1 MKIFLEKY
9 VMPLGAAPITWAIT
23 EKLQLNLRYQIA
35 VIAFGVLAGFFASC
49 AIADEKTSDPAPE
62 STHRSRVAFI
72 AYLFIMLLC
81 IGFVVLFIYVGTR
94 ARLAV
99 PSATSLPSP
108 KPQVPRDSSPT
119 STGSDSKP
127 KVAPTRAA
135 PSHAPAPQAT
145 PVPQMDEFLQRY
157 VDTNLGP
164 RTDRPQ
170 WAFVV
175 SDGNHSA
182 FPELGAAAAESITEA
197 GYRNVAL
204 FRPALVR
211 DGNLEELYGADPVLL
226 RKLGPF
232 CDGVIVAVVEQ
243 TPVPD
248 TGVQGLSTV
257 EVAVRVRAIAAP
269 SGTVKK
275 EFSVLERGAGFT
287 AHEAERNARERVA
300 QDLRQQLKASF

>member
-1 MKIFLEKY
+1 
-9 VMPLGAAPITWAIT
+9 MPVCAGPITWAIT

-49 AIADEKTSDPAPE
+49 AIADEKTSDPAPD
-62 STHRSRVAFI
+62 STHRSRLAFI
-72 AYLFIMLLC
+72 AYLFVMLLC
-81 IGFVVLFIYVGTR
+81 IGFVMLFIYVGTR
-94 ARLAV
+94 ARRAV
-99 PSATSLPSP
+99 PSVTSLPPP
-108 KPQVPRDSSPT
+108 KTHVPRDSSPT
-119 STGSDSKP
+119 PTGTESEP
-127 KVAPTRAA
+127 KVSPISAA
-135 PSHAPAPQAT
+135 PSLPPALQAT
-145 PVPQMDEFLQRY
+145 PVPKMDEFLQRY
-157 VDTNLGP
+157 VDTKLGP

-170 WAFVV
+170 WAFVI
-175 SDGNHSA
+175 SDGNRSA

-211 DGNLEELYGADPVLL
+211 DGKLDELYGADPVLL

-248 TGVQGLSTV
+248 AGVQGLLTV
-257 EVAVRVRAIAAP
+257 EIVVRVRAIAVP

-287 AHEAERNARERVA
+287 AHEAERNTRERVA
-300 QDLRQQLKASF
+300 RDLRQQLKAAF